1 MPQKEN
7 RKIVRIGKT
16 SMGIILPKAWLRYF
30 ALNAGDQVEV
40 VSNGS
45 VTVKPLTKIRQAE
58 E

>member
-16 SMGIILPKAWLRYF
+16 SMGITLPKAWLRYF

-45 VTVKPLTKIRQAE
+45 IIVKPLTKIRQAE